1 MDVDESVLFEGTMD
15 RMPQAARKLDQLT
28 ITRFVAALSV
38 VLFHGGR
45 RLDFV
50 RHFPM
55 LAAGPTA
62 VGYFFV
68 LSGFVMALVYYRP
81 GVPFNFRN
89 YSLARFS
96 RIYPVYI
103 LSFALT
109 CLHYLDILSRIK
121 PPKIWANVFLYQ
133 AWIPDYALSFNIAA
147 WSLSVEVFFYLLLPV
162 LLFWTMRRTAK
173 EVIWSSVGFWIF
185 SQLVHSFLMTHLP
198 HGTANFLAYFPLFHL
213 NSFLLGLAGGIWYLT
228 YSKQLTISQTMNRI
242 GLAAALGMVLLLLSL
257 RAYMPRFPH
266 TFSLDVGLLAPLFLM
281 IILTLALDTSILSRW
296 LSHPGL
302 VLLGDASYA
311 LYILHVPI
319 RMLFEDFL
327 KLTGSEMAFGMMF
340 AIYLP
345 LQIVLCI
352 IVFKYIERPTRDL
365 LRTNPQILMKMLLD
379 CVLIYAMVRFSFTL
393 RLGPATSAFLQT
405 EYFARRVGL
414 AVFFL
419 TLLVFRFYLT
429 QSWRSL
435 ALATLTGALILTG
448 LMYFAWTSGWTEG
461 FPRSIILLIPLLVFA
476 AIYLSRLLLEFLK
489 PTVQVESNLS

>member
-1 MDVDESVLFEGTMD
+1 MD
-15 RMPQAARKLDQLT
+15 RMPQTARKLDQLT

-45 RLDFV
+45 RVAFV

-89 YSLARFS
+89 YLLARFS

-109 CLHYLDILSRIK
+109 CLHYLNILSRIK
-121 PPKIWANVFLYQ
+121 PPKVWANVFLYQ

-162 LLFWTMRRTAK
+162 LLLWAMRRPVK
-173 EVIWSSVGFWIF
+173 EVIWFSIGFWIF
-185 SQLVHSFLMTHLP
+185 SQIVHSFLMTHLG
-198 HGTANFLAYFPLFHL
+198 HGTENFLAYFPLFHL

-228 YSKQLTISQTMNRI
+228 YSARLTISQTLNRI
-242 GLAAALGMVLLLLSL
+242 GFAAALGMVLLLLSL

-266 TFSLDVGLLAPLFLM
+266 NFSLDVGLLAPLFLL
-281 IILTLALDTSILSRW
+281 IVLTLAMDTSLLSRW
-296 LSHPGL
+296 LSHPWL

-319 RMLFEDFL
+319 RMLFEDYL
-327 KLTGSEMAFGMMF
+327 KLTGNGMAFGTMF

-345 LQIVLCI
+345 ILIVLCI
-352 IVFKYIERPTRDL
+352 FVFKYVERPTRDW
-365 LRTNPQILMKMLLD
+365 LRTNPHMPTKMLLD
-379 CVLIYAMVRFSFTL
+379 CMLIFAMVRFSFTL
-393 RLGPATSAFLQT
+393 RLGSATSAWLRT
-405 EYFARRVGL
+405 EYFALRVGM
-414 AVFFL
+414 VIFFL
-419 TLLVFRFYLT
+419 SLLAFRFYST
-429 QSWRSL
+429 HSWRSL
-435 ALATLTGALILTG
+435 TLAVLSGALVLTGC
-448 LMYFAWTSGWTEG
+448 MYFAWTSGWTEG

-476 AIYLSRLLLEFLK
+476 AIYTSRLFLEFLK
-489 PTVQVESNLS
+489 PRVQVESKLS

>member
-1 MDVDESVLFEGTMD
+1 MD
-15 RMPQAARKLDQLT
+15 RMPQTARKLDQLT

-45 RLDFV
+45 RVAFV

-89 YSLARFS
+89 YLLARFS

-103 LSFALT
+103 LSFVLT
-109 CLHYLDILSRIK
+109 CLHYLNILSRIK
-121 PPKIWANVFLYQ
+121 PPKVWANVFLYQ

-162 LLFWTMRRTAK
+162 LLLWAMRRPVK
-173 EVIWSSVGFWIF
+173 EVIWFSIGFWIF
-185 SQLVHSFLMTHLP
+185 SQIVHSFLMTHLG
-198 HGTANFLAYFPLFHL
+198 HGTENFLAYFPLFHL

-228 YSKQLTISQTMNRI
+228 YSARLTISQTLNRI
-242 GLAAALGMVLLLLSL
+242 GFAAALGMVLLLLSL

-266 TFSLDVGLLAPLFLM
+266 NFSLDVGLLAPLFLL
-281 IILTLALDTSILSRW
+281 IVLTLAMDTSLLSRW
-296 LSHPGL
+296 LSHPWL

-319 RMLFEDFL
+319 RMLFEDYL
-327 KLTGSEMAFGMMF
+327 KLTGNGMAFGTMF

-345 LQIVLCI
+345 ILIVLCI
-352 IVFKYIERPTRDL
+352 LVFKYVERPTRDW
-365 LRTNPQILMKMLLD
+365 LRTNPHMPTKMLLD
-379 CVLIYAMVRFSFTL
+379 CMLIFAMVRFSFTL
-393 RLGPATSAFLQT
+393 RLGSAASAWLRT
-405 EYFARRVGL
+405 EYFALRVGM
-414 AVFFL
+414 VIFFL
-419 TLLVFRFYLT
+419 SLLAFRFYST
-429 QSWRSL
+429 QTWRSL
-435 ALATLTGALILTG
+435 TLAVLSGALVLTGC
-448 LMYFAWTSGWTEG
+448 MYFAWTSGWTEG
-461 FPRSIILLIPLLVFA
+461 FPRSIILLIPPLVFA
-476 AIYLSRLLLEFLK
+476 AIYTSRLLLEFFK
-489 PTVQVESNLS
+489 PRVQVESKLS